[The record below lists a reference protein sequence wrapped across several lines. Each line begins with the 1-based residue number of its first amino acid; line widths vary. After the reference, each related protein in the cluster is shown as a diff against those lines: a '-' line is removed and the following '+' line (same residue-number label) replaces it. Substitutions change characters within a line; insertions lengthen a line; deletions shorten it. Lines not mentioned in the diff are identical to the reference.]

1 MVLDNF
7 SYYLI
12 IIASFI
18 LAGVLKGATGAGA
31 PIITIPVISAFYDVR
46 LAVVLMVV
54 PNFLS
59 NIQQLYHFRKSILPL
74 FATFSFALGGGG
86 GAFLGTIFL

>member
-1 MVLDNF
+1 MFLDNY
-7 SYYLI
+7 SYYI
-12 IIASFI
+12 IIIISFI
-18 LAGVLKGATGAGA
+18 LAGILKGATGAGA

-74 FATFSFALGGGG
+74 FFTFSFL
-86 GAFLGTIFL
+86 LLIQLSYLHV